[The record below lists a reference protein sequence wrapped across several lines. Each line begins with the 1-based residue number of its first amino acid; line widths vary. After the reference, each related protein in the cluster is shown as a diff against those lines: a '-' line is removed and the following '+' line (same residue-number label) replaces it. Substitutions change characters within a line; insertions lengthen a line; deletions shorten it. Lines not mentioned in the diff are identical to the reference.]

1 MVDLEAQAVTAG
13 ARRFSFWMKPGA
25 REALVSGQW
34 DPIGQLLDG
43 AAETARVAEALPYL
57 RF

>member
-1 MVDLEAQAVTAG
+1 
-13 ARRFSFWMKPGA
+13 MKTGA

-43 AAETARVAEALPYL
+43 AVETARVAEALPYL